1 MEQFL
6 APLLDMLRA
15 TPWVVWAVGLP
26 AVIALRNRGLA
37 LAERFCPNKHC
48 GQVFMV
54 LLTTLAG
61 CATITG
67 GTLLAHRYL
76 AA

>member
-37 LAERFCPNKHC
+37 LAERAFAQTNTAGKSSWFC
-48 GQVFMV
+48 
-54 LLTTLAG
+54 
-61 CATITG
+61 
-67 GTLLAHRYL
+67 
-76 AA
+76 